1 MDEII
6 ILENVSY
13 IVPGHHPIVEDV
25 SLAVPR
31 GCTAIILG
39 PSGCGK
45 SSLLKIAAGLYQN
58 IEGRVLFNGEDIARK
73 NEKEY
78 QFMQR
83 QTGFLFQDG
92 ALWANM
98 SLYDNLTL
106 PLLVTNPELT
116 KDELDHM
123 VRKTVSVMNFTEPL
137 DQRPAALSAG
147 ERKILS
153 FLRSIVTDPDVFF
166 MDEPTTFID
175 RNKVGLLKEK
185 IINLKKEGKTIVGVT
200 HDTRFARELAD
211 YFVLMN
217 RGRLVAKGSVKDILE
232 SRDPVIRV
240 FIDEYLH
247 S

>member
-1 MDEII
+1 MDKLIELDQI
-6 ILENVSY
+6 SY
-13 IVPGHHPIVEDV
+13 IVPGYPPIIDNI
-25 SLAVPR
+25 SLSFPQ
-31 GCTAIILG
+31 GSTTIILG

-45 SSLLKIAAGLYQN
+45 SSLLKIAAGLYPN
-58 IEGRVLFNGEDIARK
+58 ISGRVLFKNQDIAHM

-106 PLLVTNPELT
+106 PLLVTDPGISRQ
-116 KDELDHM
+116 ELDRI
-123 VRKTVSVMNFTEPL
+123 VAKTTAIMNFNEPL

-147 ERKILS
+147 EGKILS
-153 FLRSIVTDPDVFF
+153 FLRAVVTDPDIFF

-185 IINLKKEGKTIVGVT
+185 IMALKKEGKTLIGVT
-200 HDTRFARELAD
+200 HDPDFARELAD
-211 YFVLMN
+211 YYVLMD
-217 RGRLVAKGSVKDILE
+217 RGKMVSNGSVEYIMN
-232 SRDPVIRV
+232 SRDPVVRV
-240 FIDEYLH
+240 FIHDFLQV
-247 S
+247 